1 MIKRYNQFIKENDE
15 FDEVFNEEPLE
26 ETEDILSIDD
36 IDDEVTNEEPVE
48 ETEVEEEAGDI
59 YMNKLKDLAKEL
71 NVELED
77 GKLEYEG
84 KSIIFPSETEMYHV
98 DRKKFKTKEEVL
110 EYLNKEE
117 KEVSESKSYKK
128 RFKK

>member
-36 IDDEVTNEEPVE
+36 IDDEVTNEEPLE